1 MSGSVPG
8 GGPKAEPNL
17 TPILDMVFQ
26 LITFFMLVINFKA
39 AELDMTLKLPIIG
52 SARPVP
58 PGTDMR
64 FLVLNVKDDQG
75 KAAIS
80 VYGRKIDEDHIKGY
94 ISEESK
100 VSLKAAKLTKEDIDS
115 GTKELLDTVVI
126 RADANCPFRNV
137 NFVVTSCQAVGYRK
151 FAYKAYS
158 APPKTKE
165 P

>member
-8 GGPKAEPNL
+8 GVKAEPNL

-39 AELDMTLKLPIIG
+39 AELDQTLKLPIIG

-58 PGTDMR
+58 LGTQKE
-64 FLVLNVKDDQG
+64 FLVLNVKDVGG
-75 KAAIS
+75 KAAVS
-80 VYGRKIDEDHIKGY
+80 VYGRVIDEDHIKGY
-94 ISEESK
+94 LNEEAK
-100 VSLKAAKLTKEDIDS
+100 VSLKAAKLTSEDIAS
-115 GTKELLDTVVI
+115 GTKELPETVVI
-126 RADANCPFRNV
+126 RADKDCPFHHV
-137 NFVVTSCQAVGYRK
+137 NYVVMSCQAIGYRK

-158 APPKTKE
+158 APPKTNQ

>member
-8 GGPKAEPNL
+8 GGVKAEPNL

-39 AELDMTLKLPIIG
+39 AELDLTLKLPIIG

-58 PGTDMR
+58 PDSR
-64 FLVLNVKDDQG
+64 QQFVVLNVKNDNG
-75 KAAIS
+75 KPAIS
-80 VYGRKIDEDHIKGY
+80 VYGRVIPDEQIRGY
-94 ISEESK
+94 LTNEANTSM
-100 VSLKAAKLTKEDIDS
+100 KAAKITLDDVRN
-115 GTKELLDTVVI
+115 GKELPETVVI
-126 RADANCPFRNV
+126 RADAKCPFRNV
-137 NFVVTSCQAVGYRK
+137 NMVVTECQLLGYRK

-158 APPKTKE
+158 APPKRQQ